1 MKLLCSITYWI
12 KNSHLIAIASKLV
25 FILNIDYQV
34 TRYTRYVH
42 TYTRCI
48 HVRMARHRDDFDPL
62 GNDRACLHF
71 SPLLYMYIYILHEH
85 LFVTFIRICIMLV
98 QPGITDRKKDTSRV
112 LFVADGNRCPWNLRA
127 LITSLCPG
135 GRATITGRL
144 SGSSTNDRMK
154 VDSVFFFFFLGKG
167 GERDLTGFLF
177 FFASFVE
184 GKIFSLS
191 FSFRFSIDRTGC
203 SSRYSETERFASHKQ
218 FRKSFSFMRFCNN

>member
-1 MKLLCSITYWI
+1 MISILLETIVLASI
-12 KNSHLIAIASKLV
+12 
-25 FILNIDYQV
+25 
-34 TRYTRYVH
+34 
-42 TYTRCI
+42 
-48 HVRMARHRDDFDPL
+48 PL
-62 GNDRACLHF
+62 PC
-71 SPLLYMYIYILHEH
+71 YMCIYIHSPRASFCHFHSYLHYAS
-85 LFVTFIRICIMLV
+85 T
-98 QPGITDRKKDTSRV
+98 PGITDRKKDTSRV

-135 GRATITGRL
+135 GWATITGRL

-154 VDSVFFFFFLGKG
+154 VDSVFFFFFLRRG

-218 FRKSFSFMRFCNN
+218 FRKSFSFMRFCNNWFTSILLGIMQVFYIVIYFQSCLLIFEKF

>member
-1 MKLLCSITYWI
+1 MC
-12 KNSHLIAIASKLV
+12 
-25 FILNIDYQV
+25 
-34 TRYTRYVH
+34 
-42 TYTRCI
+42 
-48 HVRMARHRDDFDPL
+48 
-62 GNDRACLHF
+62 
-71 SPLLYMYIYILHEH
+71 IYIHSPRASFCHFHSYLHYAS
-85 LFVTFIRICIMLV
+85 T
-98 QPGITDRKKDTSRV
+98 PGITDRKKDTSRV

-154 VDSVFFFFFLGKG
+154 VDSVFFFFFLRRG

-218 FRKSFSFMRFCNN
+218 FRKSFSFMRFCNNWFTSILLGIMQVFYIVIYFQSCLLIFEKF

>member
-1 MKLLCSITYWI
+1 MISILLETIVLASI
-12 KNSHLIAIASKLV
+12 
-25 FILNIDYQV
+25 
-34 TRYTRYVH
+34 
-42 TYTRCI
+42 
-48 HVRMARHRDDFDPL
+48 PL
-62 GNDRACLHF
+62 PC
-71 SPLLYMYIYILHEH
+71 YMCIYIHSPRASFCHFHSYLHYAS
-85 LFVTFIRICIMLV
+85 T
-98 QPGITDRKKDTSRV
+98 PGITDRKKDTSRV

-154 VDSVFFFFFLGKG
+154 VDSVFFFFFLRRG

-218 FRKSFSFMRFCNN
+218 FRKSFSFMRFCNNWFTSILLGIMQVFYIVIYFQSCLLIFEKF

>member
-1 MKLLCSITYWI
+1 MISILLETIVLASI
-12 KNSHLIAIASKLV
+12 
-25 FILNIDYQV
+25 
-34 TRYTRYVH
+34 
-42 TYTRCI
+42 
-48 HVRMARHRDDFDPL
+48 PL
-62 GNDRACLHF
+62 PC
-71 SPLLYMYIYILHEH
+71 YMCIYIHSPRASFCHFHSYLHYAS
-85 LFVTFIRICIMLV
+85 T
-98 QPGITDRKKDTSRV
+98 PGITDRKKDTSRV

-154 VDSVFFFFFLGKG
+154 VDSVFFFFFLRRG
-167 GERDLTGFLF
+167 GREGFDRFSFLF
-177 FFASFVE
+177 RILDNSNSFVE

-218 FRKSFSFMRFCNN
+218 FR

>member
-1 MKLLCSITYWI
+1 MISILLETIVLASI
-12 KNSHLIAIASKLV
+12 
-25 FILNIDYQV
+25 
-34 TRYTRYVH
+34 
-42 TYTRCI
+42 
-48 HVRMARHRDDFDPL
+48 PL
-62 GNDRACLHF
+62 PC
-71 SPLLYMYIYILHEH
+71 YMCIYIHSPRASFCHFHSYLHYAS
-85 LFVTFIRICIMLV
+85 T
-98 QPGITDRKKDTSRV
+98 PGITDRKKDTSRV

-218 FRKSFSFMRFCNN
+218 FRKSFSFMRFCNNWFTSILLGIMQVFYIVIYFQSCLLIFEKF